1 MESEFLTLLQNG
13 SKDKLVNN
21 NNNNQFHTALMT
33 NKRSLS
39 KINLSSH
46 KPVILNDKPDRN
58 NQVDQCSQSVK
69 DLLTPGDL
77 VKDRWRVICKL
88 GGGGFGEIYE
98 AVDTKLKHG
107 QHSSSSSSTSSY
119 VNESQSTFKR
129 YYTEYSLCLNCA
141 TNSALNVAVNS
152 PSSGQNNSS
161 AMKFKQDVGSDSGIG
176 GIQAFS
182 SDTQIQHGTRIN
194 SAGTTTS
201 ASLSSR
207 RQILTCNE
215 NKNNQEEGLIHLKS
229 SSTNNN
235 YVHLQ
240 KINSQDFSASNASTP
255 RDPSQTGN
263 LDKKNICINCKCEL
277 PQETGGKFTFNSKH
291 ESNGISSDSGI
302 SSINEA
308 YDYRVA
314 IKAESNRQARQ
325 VLRME
330 VAVLRRL
337 QGKSN
342 ICRLFGCGKNAKFNY
357 MVMTLQGKNLSEI
370 RRTLPGAIF
379 TLGTAFRLIKQC
391 ITALQT
397 LHDAGFLHRDVKPSN
412 FAIQRGKTKD
422 SLHRIQVTL
431 LDFGLARPYTING
444 PGTEVRNARQVV
456 GFRGTVRYASINAHA
471 HQDLA
476 RRDDLWSLF
485 YMFIEFICGQLPWR
499 RIRDKE
505 LVGQMKMALNHKEL
519 AIKSGLP
526 EDIVTPWITHLEQ
539 LEYKSM
545 PNYEMLIACLNDW
558 LVLHKIQESDCYD
571 WESSKLGS
579 LSTDMKNQKPGTI
592 NLYKVDHK
600 PVISE
605 QFSQK
610 DFRTHES
617 KNNPMNVEN
626 IDEKQYVETEKNN
639 VKEEDEDEEEHV
651 NKMNETLKPNTLLQV
666 VHDNQMNRLKQPVSY
681 LNNRHSTSQCNL
693 MMNNHSINAESTKKM
708 FTSKLLKQKNLL
720 KNYGSLGADLSSHD
734 GDIENAIIIEGEYS
748 QNRHSKLLTI
758 HNSAD
763 CILVDDEPEYDAKE
777 TVEMNLSANVNN
789 AKQSLTL
796 HKNMPNDFI
805 ATINLSD
812 NIQEKLTVNKNI
824 DDLIPTPNS
833 QLPASND
840 NANFV
845 DIRMENSVKKCAKM
859 MYTKPIRNDSIGKDV
874 VTCKST
880 VEIMKASDISKSNAI
895 TKELNKNI
903 EENKP
908 VEDGQSVYMSTLG
921 GITSPSLPQSEDCTT
936 NPRAKIHAII
946 KNLLARRLSE
956 DNDTPRLV
964 ESTSQKPTNRTR
976 SVAPSPVSKQGNKS
990 SEIVTKNL
998 DLLIDD
1004 DTDKFAD
1011 RPNKRFAVDQT
1022 SPYYIHFSLGH
1033 VSSNNNEQY
1042 HRFMTVPRKD
1052 HISLSTLRLSRTG
1065 QSVTLDRSSPALET
1079 NFISGSKCSIHSSSD
1094 QILNDK
1100 IENGCHSHSINCQS
1114 EKNHPVPRRKRTLYL
1129 NNYYS
1134 EQSIQ
1139 PSQNIYMKSL
1149 SIPHTNHENL
1159 VAMKK
1164 SPHQNNLL
1172 FESTAENYRQKL
1184 IDNKQKHSQQKS
1196 MSSTK
1201 LIGPTIRPILETT
1214 KSMPQNSKHT
1224 TNNMNN
1230 NSSIVNSKETESR
1243 EKINS
1248 LNLLSTPLI
1257 KNQKDA
1263 NSDTVQL
1270 NATYGKSDY
1279 QQTSL
1284 KSHITDSVI
1293 NQSSNNQCLSKT
1305 CSEVPYEPEISKSP
1319 IQHDNKSKRLIGRDS
1334 VHNTNRSVSL
1344 PVPFNYKQSTLKGS
1358 NFRMT
1363 DKLMNRKID
1372 DTKGKQNNPSATCGY
1387 LPLKPSSV
1395 SSTNLSEELFI
1406 KQNNVCSKSIHCRQS
1421 TDISRRRRL
1430 NSVNILPSEL
1440 RHNQQQSQQF
1450 TISTSNNNIVNNS
1463 SHVSKINL
1471 RTLRSHSA
1479 DRVLKP
1485 RSTCTDTIFQSYYL
1499 FQPVR
1504 SNNLISRSTSKQT
1517 LDSQNICKIHT
1528 ITPKRRN

>member
-13 SKDKLVNN
+13 SKDKLV

-46 KPVILNDKPDRN
+46 KPVILNDKPDHN
-58 NQVDQCSQSVK
+58 NQFDQCNDSIK
-69 DLLTPGDL
+69 DLLSPGDL
-77 VKDRWRVICKL
+77 VKDRWRVVCKL

-98 AVDTKLKHG
+98 AVDTKLKRV
-107 QHSSSSSSTSSY
+107 QHSSSSSSTSSC
-119 VNESQSTFKR
+119 VNESQSNSKR

-141 TNSALNVAVNS
+141 TNSTLNVAVNS
-152 PSSGQNNSS
+152 PASGQNNSS
-161 AMKFKQDVGSDSGIG
+161 VMKFKHDVGSDSGIG

-229 SSTNNN
+229 SLTNNN
-235 YVHLQ
+235 YMHLQ

-277 PQETGGKFTFNSKH
+277 PQELGEKFIFNNKH

-302 SSINEA
+302 SSINEV

-379 TLGTAFRLIKQC
+379 TLGTTFRLIKQC

-422 SLHRIQVTL
+422 SSHRIIVTL

-558 LVLHKIQESDCYD
+558 LVQHNIQESDFYD
-571 WESSKLGS
+571 WESPKPGS
-579 LSTDMKNQKPGTI
+579 LLTDVKNQKPGTI
-592 NLYKVDHK
+592 NLYNKADHK
-600 PVISE
+600 PIVSE

-610 DFRTHES
+610 EFRTEEP

-626 IDEKQYVETEKNN
+626 VIGKQYVERGENN
-639 VKEEDEDEEEHV
+639 MKEDDEDEEEHV

-666 VHDNQMNRLKQPVSY
+666 VHDNQMIRIKQPTSY

-693 MMNNHSINAESTKKM
+693 MMNNYSTNADTTKKM
-708 FTSKLLKQKNLL
+708 FTSKLLKQKNQL

-734 GDIENAIIIEGEYS
+734 GDMENAIIIEGEYS
-748 QNRHSKLLTI
+748 QNRHNKLLTI

-763 CILVDDEPEYDAKE
+763 CILVDDEPEYDVKE
-777 TVEMNLSANVNN
+777 TVEMNSSINLTN
-789 AKQSLTL
+789 AKQSLAL
-796 HKNMPNDFI
+796 HKNNPNDLV
-805 ATINLSD
+805 ATMNLPD
-812 NIQEKLTVNKNI
+812 NIQEKLTVNKNK
-824 DDLIPTPNS
+824 DDGIPTTNS
-833 QLPASND
+833 QLPTTD
-840 NANFV
+840 NANSV
-845 DIRMENSVKKCAKM
+845 DIKMENSVKKCAKIID
-859 MYTKPIRNDSIGKDV
+859 TKPIRNDSTGKDV
-874 VTCKST
+874 VTSKST
-880 VEIMKASDISKSNAI
+880 VSDITKSNVI

-903 EENKP
+903 EDNKLSA
-908 VEDGQSVYMSTLG
+908 DRQSVHMSTLG
-921 GITSPSLPQSEDCTT
+921 GMTSPSLPQSEDHTT

-956 DNDTPRLV
+956 DNDTPRLD
-964 ESTSQKPTNRTR
+964 ESTSQKLTNRTR
-976 SVAPSPVSKQGNKS
+976 SVAPTPVTKQGNKS
-990 SEIVTKNL
+990 SEIITKRL
-998 DLLIDD
+998 DLLIDS
-1004 DTDKFAD
+1004 DTDKFSD
-1011 RPNKRFAVDQT
+1011 RSNKSFAVDQT

-1065 QSVTLDRSSPALET
+1065 HSVTLDRSSPAFET
-1079 NFISGSKCSIHSSSD
+1079 NFMSESKCSINSRSD

-1100 IENGCHSHSINCQS
+1100 IENGYHSQSINCQS
-1114 EKNHPVPRRKRTLYL
+1114 EKNHPVPRKKRTLYL
-1129 NNYYS
+1129 NNYHS

-1139 PSQNIYMKSL
+1139 PSHNIYMKSL
-1149 SIPHTNHENL
+1149 NIPHANPENL
-1159 VAMKK
+1159 IGLKK

-1196 MSSTK
+1196 LSSTK
-1201 LIGPTIRPILETT
+1201 LIGPTIRSILETT
-1214 KSMPQNSKHT
+1214 KGMPQNSKHT
-1224 TNNMNN
+1224 TNNISN
-1230 NSSIVNSKETESR
+1230 NSSIVNLKENESR
-1243 EKINS
+1243 EKIKP
-1248 LNLLSTPLI
+1248 LNLLSTTLNI
-1257 KNQKDA
+1257 NQKDNNA
-1263 NSDTVQL
+1263 DIVQL
-1270 NATYGKSDY
+1270 NTTYGKSDY

-1284 KSHITDSVI
+1284 KSHITGPMIS
-1293 NQSSNNQCLSKT
+1293 QPSNNQCLSKT
-1305 CSEVPYEPEISKSP
+1305 CSEVSYEPEISKSP
-1319 IQHDNKSKRLIGRDS
+1319 IQHDNKSKRLIGRDPG
-1334 VHNTNRSVSL
+1334 HNTNRSVSQ
-1344 PVPFNYKQSTLKGS
+1344 PVQLNYQQSTLKGS
-1358 NFRMT
+1358 NLRIT
-1363 DKLMNRKID
+1363 DKLMKCKIED
-1372 DTKGKQNNPSATCGY
+1372 IKEKQNGY
-1387 LPLKPSSV
+1387 LPFKPASTLLASV
-1395 SSTNLSEELFI
+1395 SSTNLSDEMLI
-1406 KQNNVCSKSIHCRQS
+1406 KQNNICSKSIHCRQS
-1421 TDISRRRRL
+1421 TETSRRRRL
-1430 NSVNILPSEL
+1430 NSVHILSSEL
-1440 RHNQQQSQQF
+1440 NHNQQQNQHF
-1450 TISTSNNNIVNNS
+1450 TISTSNNNNINNS

-1504 SNNLISRSTSKQT
+1504 SNNLISRSKSKRILDIT
-1517 LDSQNICKIHT
+1517 VNDSQTICKVNSL
-1528 ITPKRRN
+1528 TPKRKN